1 MVVLA
6 EVENLADDVDM
17 SGVGAVARSPGQ
29 IAQPVDPLFAVTAQ
43 PPVIDRATDPVV
55 AARHRDVAG
64 HFLGVL
70 DDRQPATDLTWQQR
84 IAHAGLL
91 LIGDPELSTM
101 SVSFRGG
108 AAGNRTPC
116 KKSADVRK
124 RCV

>member
-6 EVENLADDVDM
+6 EVENLADDVDVG
-17 SGVGAVARSPGQ
+17 GVGAVARSPGQ

-101 SVSFRGG
+101 SVSFRQWSCRES
-108 AAGNRTPC
+108 NPLQKVC
-116 KKSADVRK
+116 
-124 RCV
+124 